1 MAEEISIHA
10 KQNQSLTTV
19 ANNLSKLD
27 NQTLLRNTRA
37 GQPVDRTLKSLK
49 GKPSTGPQNG
59 VAPTYPNDVAYYQQL
74 GIQSQDKTTHNAS
87 LVWYQSQR
95 TNTTSR
101 KHRSADP
108 R

>member
-37 GQPVDRTLKSLK
+37 GQPVDRINNS
-49 GKPSTGPQNG
+49 PQ
-59 VAPTYPNDVAYYQQL
+59 Y
-74 GIQSQDKTTHNAS
+74 
-87 LVWYQSQR
+87 
-95 TNTTSR
+95 TSR
-101 KHRSADP
+101 SYSAQP
-108 R
+108 VATYETPVATSQTTAFQALRYQNKLRLFSPPTSC